1 MKNKS
6 KLNITSKI
14 ILNSKARKG
23 FTLIELLAVIVILAV
38 LVMLALPNV
47 LRLMENARKNSF
59 KVEVQ
64 GLFNYIETAYSD
76 KILTG
81 GVTTGKTK
89 EGTQYRYV
97 CMNLQDL
104 YSGGYIR
111 KDFDKA
117 GYTGFVEIF
126 VPAGGQATY
135 GISISNGVYAVE
147 GVTSTKMAG
156 GDSDDYVKNLD
167 VISQNCTGA
176 INGTTLNPRISKANY
191 DDPLY
196 GKNAK

>member
-1 MKNKS
+1 MKKEPKS
-6 KLNITSKI
+6 RLMTKL
-14 ILNSKARKG
+14 ILKLKSRKG

-38 LVMLALPNV
+38 LIMLALPNV
-47 LRLMENARKNSF
+47 LRIMENARKNSF

-64 GLFNYIETAYSD
+64 EILTYAETAYSD
-76 KILTG
+76 KVLTG

-89 EGTQYRYV
+89 DGTQYRYV

-104 YSGGYIR
+104 YSGGYSR

-117 GYTGFVEIF
+117 GYSGFVEIF

-156 GDSDDYVKNLD
+156 GDSDDNVKNQDL
-167 VISQNCTGA
+167 ISQNCTGA
-176 INGTTLNPRISKANY
+176 ISGTTLNPRISKANY
-191 DDPLY
+191 DDPTY